1 MEAQVVITAS
11 GAGGGVTGDAV
22 SGAWSALLAEVLA
35 SPLLAGARLSASDP
49 LLSSNSLE
57 PGDFVSGDAVL
68 EQILGRLL
76 ESYVPT
82 STPAHPD
89 VVAALP
95 CVRPDAATAKDGCP
109 VCLGGFARAGDE
121 DCEGGEGRGGTEG
134 EPAGGPSGEE
144 EVLQLPCGHCFHGGC
159 IRPWLLEN
167 NTCPVCRHELP
178 GEEPGGE
185 AAGRAEGGVQE
196 GGLEVVGTAL
206 PLSPMGLTPE
216 EEEETRKENE
226 WAFE

>member
-57 PGDFVSGDAVL
+57 PGDFVSGGAVL